1 MRGIGRRAE
10 RGAEAGGA
18 TAHGKTGTGHN
29 AHAVR
34 TAAILNLQP
43 HVMDQATRRFDFSQ
57 LFIYYEMK
65 RIITESHPPHSL
77 THSRHSLTHLTH
89 SQCDTRRCQVGSETQ
104 ADESQSPLESDD
116 SRLTLH
122 TCITNL
128 KRKELRVFEGRG
140 RPRESHI

>member
-1 MRGIGRRAE
+1 MRGIEYEGSGE

-77 THSRHSLTHLTH
+77 THSRHSLTHSLTM
-89 SQCDTRRCQVGSETQ
+89 RYAQVPGRQRNT
-104 ADESQSPLESDD
+104 
-116 SRLTLH
+116 SR
-122 TCITNL
+122 
-128 KRKELRVFEGRG
+128 
-140 RPRESHI
+140 RESEPTGER

>member
-1 MRGIGRRAE
+1 MRGIEYEGSGE

-65 RIITESHPPHSL
+65 RIITESHSALTHTLTSLTHSL
-77 THSRHSLTHLTH
+77 THNAIRAGARSAAKHKQTRVRAHWRAMTRDSLYIHVLQT
-89 SQCDTRRCQVGSETQ
+89 SNEANET
-104 ADESQSPLESDD
+104 
-116 SRLTLH
+116 
-122 TCITNL
+122 N
-128 KRKELRVFEGRG
+128 
-140 RPRESHI
+140 

>member
-77 THSRHSLTHLTH
+77 THSRHSLTHNAIRAGARSAAKH
-89 SQCDTRRCQVGSETQ
+89 KQTRVRAHWRAMTRDSLYIHVLQTSNET
-104 ADESQSPLESDD
+104 
-116 SRLTLH
+116 
-122 TCITNL
+122 N
-128 KRKELRVFEGRG
+128 
-140 RPRESHI
+140 

>member
-77 THSRHSLTHLTH
+77 THSRHSLTHNAIRAGARSAAKQHTTVANDATVASPNCH
-89 SQCDTRRCQVGSETQ
+89 VRNAYTYTRRVHTLERSRT
-104 ADESQSPLESDD
+104 DE
-116 SRLTLH
+116 R
-122 TCITNL
+122 
-128 KRKELRVFEGRG
+128 RVAAAPFA
-140 RPRESHI
+140 P